1 MLVENYALKERSR
14 EELNFLERIQTMRR
28 IEMSAQKTRN
38 ELCYDLMKKD
48 NIQEF
53 VTQFW
58 LFIN

>member
-1 MLVENYALKERSR
+1 MENYALKERSR
-14 EELNFLERIQTMRR
+14 EELNFLERIQTIRR

-53 VTQFW
+53 VT
-58 LFIN
+58 